1 MLRAGFLQRVAIDGH
16 GFLNDI
22 MVHQIISKIFKLF
35 QESHALF
42 DTEKKNC

>member
-1 MLRAGFLQRVAIDGH
+1 MLRAGFLQRVAIDDH

-22 MVHQIISKIFKLF
+22 VVHQIISKIFKLF
-35 QESHALF
+35 QESHVLF